1 MTHGPHNS
9 IMAVISM
16 RLTRPSLFKSAFRE
30 HAVVGISVDVA
41 DREDLVVVD
50 FVSNAVVDVEPDVR
64 VPM

>member
-1 MTHGPHNS
+1 
-9 IMAVISM
+9 M

-41 DREDLVVVD
+41 DREELVVVD
-50 FVSNAVVDVEPDVR
+50 VVSNAVVDVEPDVR